1 MNVVNVMGIAKGYYD
16 DILYVETDR
25 ATVEVEVWK
34 GLRDKAQ
41 DFVGKLVA
49 VKAYINEAQA
59 VIAEKISVVTKE
71 GD

>member
-1 MNVVNVMGIAKGYYD
+1 MNVVNVIGIAKGFYD
-16 DILYVETDR
+16 NILCVETDKS
-25 ATVEVEVWK
+25 TVQVEVWK
-34 GLRDKAQ
+34 GLRERAK

-49 VKAYINEAQA
+49 VTAYINEAQA

>member
-1 MNVVNVMGIAKGYYD
+1 MNVVNVIGIAKGFYD
-16 DILYVETDR
+16 GVLYIETDR
-25 ATVEVEVWK
+25 STVQVEVWK
-34 GLRDKAQ
+34 GLRDKAN